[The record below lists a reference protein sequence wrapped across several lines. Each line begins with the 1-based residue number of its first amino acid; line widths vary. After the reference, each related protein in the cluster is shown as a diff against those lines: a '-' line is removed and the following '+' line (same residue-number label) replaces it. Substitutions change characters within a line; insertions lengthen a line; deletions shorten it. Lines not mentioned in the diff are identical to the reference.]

1 MAQRDAQGDARL
13 SSVEAAFRAAM
24 RRFAATVTIIT
35 ACDHERRHGMTA
47 TAVTSLSM
55 DPPSLIICLNQATLL
70 HDIMFR
76 ARRFCVNV
84 LHCDQADLSA
94 AFSGGIAPEKRFESG
109 RWLRREDGL
118 PYLADAQA
126 NLFCRKAAALPYGTH
141 TIFVGQVE
149 DVGLREATAPLV
161 YHDAGYCVTAPA
173 TDHCAAAPAT

>member
-1 MAQRDAQGDARL
+1 MPRQDARL
-13 SSVEAAFRAAM
+13 TSIETAFRDAM

-35 ACDHERRHGMTA
+35 VCDHERYHGMTA
-47 TAVTSLSM
+47 TAVTSVSM
-55 DPPSLIICLNQATLL
+55 NPPSLIICINQTTLL

-84 LHCDQADLSA
+84 LHRDQVALSA
-94 AFSGGIAPEKRFESG
+94 AFSGGMPPEKRFAAG
-109 RWLRREDGL
+109 DWLRSEDGL

-149 DVGLREATAPLV
+149 DVGVRDVIAPLL
-161 YHDAGYCVTAPA
+161 YQDAGYCVTAPA
-173 TDHCAAAPAT
+173 T